1 MDVYGYFRILHV
13 NEQTEE
19 DRQKLLDE
27 GIESKKIYA
36 DYFAPKTVERTA
48 FEQMKALLEPG
59 DIVVIPRMLYLGN
72 SVLDILEQ
80 IEEFSQIGATLH
92 LLDVGILDDMPA
104 AQMVVRTLKSIDVV
118 EHTRGLESRAYRQ
131 KTDPRSKLEQSR
143 VLRRLEK
150 NGLKEQVVAILQEN
164 KNLSKAARI
173 LGVSRGTIY
182 RWQEVLL
189 ETGDLVP
196 EEKKETKK

>member
-48 FEQMKALLEPG
+48 FEQMKALLKPG

-196 EEKKETKK
+196 DEKKETKK

>member
-48 FEQMKALLEPG
+48 FEQMKALLKPG

-131 KTDPRSKLEQSR
+131 KTDPKSKLEQSR

>member
-48 FEQMKALLEPG
+48 FEQMKALLKPG